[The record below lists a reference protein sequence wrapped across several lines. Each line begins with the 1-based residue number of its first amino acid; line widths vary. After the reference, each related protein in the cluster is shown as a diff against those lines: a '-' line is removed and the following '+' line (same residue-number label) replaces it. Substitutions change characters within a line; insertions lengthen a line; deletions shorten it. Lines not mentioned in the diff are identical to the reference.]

1 MKKYSKYKNSI
12 CNFDDFIILCDA
24 RFGIEITCTGDAEEI
39 LNEKILN
46 LIKCNSEIN
55 GVTVSIIYM
64 DNNSNNICCRILNSN
79 FKN

>member
-55 GVTVSIIYM
+55 GASCII
-64 DNNSNNICCRILNSN
+64 
-79 FKN
+79 KNVDVEN